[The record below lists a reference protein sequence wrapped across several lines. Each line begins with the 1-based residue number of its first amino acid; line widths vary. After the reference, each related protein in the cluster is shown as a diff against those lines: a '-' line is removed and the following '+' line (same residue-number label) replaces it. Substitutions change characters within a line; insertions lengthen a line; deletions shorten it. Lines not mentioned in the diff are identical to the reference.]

1 MTVEQAA
8 GTPGGG
14 GIWRVLAAPLQL
26 RTWTA
31 TIYLLAS
38 MFVGLAWFVILS
50 VGLALGAGLLIVWVG
65 VLVLAL
71 TLLAWRGGAWLERRW
86 VRAMLGVPIPEPYRP
101 LPAGS
106 LWQRARVL
114 AGDPATWKDLAYL
127 VLLFPLGMVWFVV
140 TTTLWTFALGLL
152 TAPLW
157 YWTPSEGG
165 LALLVNGERS
175 YLVIDTLP
183 EALLAAVAGAVLV
196 VAAAWAVRGMAAAQ
210 GALAL
215 ALLGPSDSQLRAMLG
230 VHVPDPYRPLPAGSL
245 WQRARVLAGD
255 PATWKDLAY
264 LVLLFPLGLVWFVVT
279 TTLWTFALGLL
290 TAPLWYLSLI
300 HI

>member
-38 MFVGLAWFVILS
+38 MFVGVAWFVILS
-50 VGLALGAGLLIVWVG
+50 VGLTLGVGLLIVWVG

-86 VRAMLGVPIPEPYRP
+86 VRAMLGVRIPEPYRP

-127 VLLFPLGMVWFVV
+127 VLLLPLGMVWFVV

-183 EALLAAVAGAVLV
+183 TAPSPWPCSAPATTSCGPGSRPSRPAAT
-196 VAAAWAVRGMAAAQ
+196 
-210 GALAL
+210 
-215 ALLGPSDSQLRAMLG
+215 GPWT
-230 VHVPDPYRPLPAGSL
+230 RPRPSAAGSS
-245 WQRARVLAGD
+245 
-255 PATWKDLAY
+255 ATC
-264 LVLLFPLGLVWFVVT
+264 T
-279 TTLWTFALGLL
+279 
-290 TAPLWYLSLI
+290 TAPSSGW
-300 HI
+300 